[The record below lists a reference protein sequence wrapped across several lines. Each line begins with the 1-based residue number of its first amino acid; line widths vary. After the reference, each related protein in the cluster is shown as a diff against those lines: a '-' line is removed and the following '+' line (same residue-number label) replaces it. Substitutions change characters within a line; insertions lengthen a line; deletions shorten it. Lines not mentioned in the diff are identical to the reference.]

1 MEDALKN
8 GIDLSKEEA
17 LIIGY
22 GSGDAAEVIPIFF
35 VEGWETSTR
44 LTPFSNAFESYIN
57 LTHEQYLK
65 LRSEKTAN
73 GINYDLKNEFV
84 VRKIGSEERVDFQD
98 AGIEYYEFL
107 S

>member
-1 MEDALKN
+1 MFIRDRC
-8 GIDLSKEEA
+8 
-17 LIIGY
+17 
-22 GSGDAAEVIPIFF
+22 
-35 VEGWETSTR
+35 ETSTW